1 MMYLNGSTHTHTHVE
16 KIIRL
21 VSARLHSNEPVL
33 KGRRMTAK
41 FQKPGASKGDHL
53 SRWDV
58 CPRDKNVINFVPAE
72 ARGKKTTKHRVDCVV
87 STDRFWRVAL
97 ATLTTSASC
106 RPQTSKAKPSSLGT
120 HLLQQLSWVSPRTAR
135 GQP

>member
-53 SRWDV
+53 SRCDV

-72 ARGKKTTKHRVDCVV
+72 AREKKQRNTVLIVWSALTG
-87 STDRFWRVAL
+87 SGGWRWQ
-97 ATLTTSASC
+97 
-106 RPQTSKAKPSSLGT
+106 R
-120 HLLQQLSWVSPRTAR
+120 
-135 GQP
+135 